1 MAASVTNSIWA
12 ESKDRMAYVNMTW
25 VADSGGLC
33 NSLGIIGSISGTVM
47 HARIQRHNV
56 ASGYSPHSGYGVK
69 LFTGGDF
76 DVLRNYGATLVS
88 SNNLTTLHY
97 SQSSLDFALIN
108 DSLRISVNSAGDNRT
123 GIVQLALRR

>member
-12 ESKDRMAYVNMTW
+12 ENPDRLAFVTMTW

-33 NSLGIIGSISGTVM
+33 NSQSIIGGISGTVM

-69 LFTGGDF
+69 LFTGNEY
-76 DVLRNYGATLVS
+76 DVLRSYGATLVS

>member
-1 MAASVTNSIWA
+1 MAASVTNSIW
-12 ESKDRMAYVNMTW
+12 EERNDRMAYVNMSW

-33 NSLGIIGSISGTVM
+33 NSLGIIGDISGTVV

-69 LFTGGDF
+69 LFTGGDY
-76 DVLRNYGATLVS
+76 DVLRGYGATLVS

-97 SQSSLDFALIN
+97 SQTSLDFVLMA

-123 GIVQLALRR
+123 GKVQIALRR

>member
-1 MAASVTNSIWA
+1 MAASVANSIWA
-12 ESKDRMAYVNMTW
+12 ENNDRMAFVTMTW

-33 NSLGIIGSISGTVM
+33 NSTGIISGLSGTVV
-47 HARIQRHNV
+47 HARVQRHNV

-69 LFTGGDF
+69 LFTGTDF

>member
-1 MAASVTNSIWA
+1 
-12 ESKDRMAYVNMTW
+12 
-25 VADSGGLC
+25 
-33 NSLGIIGSISGTVM
+33 M
-47 HARIQRHNV
+47 HARIRRHNV

-69 LFTGGDF
+69 LLTGGDF

-97 SQSSLDFALIN
+97 SQTSLDFALIN